1 VDDQPGDAAGEAV
14 GECLHHGAVAPVEH
28 VDAAAQVDDRQARVG
43 GHELQDRFELV
54 RGVRVHLGGR
64 AHLGEAETSELEQRM
79 VASNALLEQGVNLAQ
94 TWSSGFHDPHST
106 ASH

>member
-1 VDDQPGDAAGEAV
+1 
-14 GECLHHGAVAPVEH
+14 
-28 VDAAAQVDDRQARVG
+28 
-43 GHELQDRFELV
+43 
-54 RGVRVHLGGR
+54 VHLGGR